1 MPLGDGIAFSSL
13 QDMTW
18 HPFSQGS
25 LPQDVAPHFLTFT
38 KECCYLVQ
46 MKKQQI
52 MFRKCSS
59 IDSFMDIEM

>member
-1 MPLGDGIAFSSL
+1 MHACMPLGDGIAFSLL

-38 KECCYLVQ
+38 KEKSVAIWY
-46 MKKQQI
+46 
-52 MFRKCSS
+52 
-59 IDSFMDIEM
+59 